1 MPVSHAKP
9 LIILIWVT
17 SLNTFATDKIKVVT
31 DEAVPLQYIANGKV
45 SGKTTRVVEA
55 ALKLAK
61 IDAKIEIYPWA
72 RSITIA
78 KNEPNTLIYPLIRS
92 AEREKLFQWI
102 GEILVFKLAFVALK
116 SNTAVQLY
124 EINDAKGLRLAVMRN
139 DYTHNVLVRSGFK
152 ENIDFKVFSEF
163 TQLLKLLYADKIDT
177 FIADLELLKETAR
190 NMGFDEEQLIEAYVI
205 PGQQMSVY
213 LAANNQTDPDIV
225 NALKVSL
232 RSVKKSN
239 N

>member
-1 MPVSHAKP
+1 MSLPHAKH
-9 LIILIWVT
+9 LVILIWLT
-17 SLNTFATDKIKVVT
+17 SLNTFATDKVKVVT
-31 DEAVPLQYIANGKV
+31 DEAAPLQYISNGKV

-61 IDAKIEIYPWA
+61 IDADIKIYPWA

-92 AEREKLFQWI
+92 AEREKSFQWI
-102 GEILVFKLAFVALK
+102 GEILEFKLAFVALK
-116 SNTAVQLY
+116 SNTVVQLND
-124 EINDAKGLRLAVMRN
+124 INDVKGLRLAAMRN
-139 DYTHNVLVRSGFK
+139 DYTHNFLVRSGFK

-177 FIADLELLKETAR
+177 FIADLDLLKETAT
-190 NMGFDEEQLIEAYVI
+190 NLGYDDAQLIEAHVI
-205 PGQQMSVY
+205 PNQQMSVY
-213 LAANNQTDPDIV
+213 LAANNQTDPEIV
-225 NALKVSL
+225 NALKLSL

-239 N
+239 D